1 MKSLKTS
8 LIAAGF
14 LAAVYTQ
21 AGTITCNDSYR
32 TATVSNATSCFAQSL
47 GSTAKAGDLQ
57 TITGSSWS
65 MVGELTA
72 SGTSSNG
79 WFTITGSGWGSG
91 SATGTWSISDLFWD
105 NFASAMITMH
115 VGGGQ
120 KNAVDN
126 FEWLITP
133 DSASGIFSYLKTNG
147 KGGGLSNFKLWGMGT
162 PVKTE
167 PTPAPAPATPAPADP
182 APAAPAPANPAPAAD
197 PAPATPAP
205 ADPQPAAPAPTDPAP
220 ASPAPAD
227 PQPAAPAPADPA
239 PAAPAP
245 AADPVPSEPTPAPTP
260 LPPNPDPV
268 VSEPE
273 PNPVPPPV
281 FEPETPLPPTTEPTV
296 PAPALSVPEPTP
308 WMLMLLGAMM
318 ITLLRRRPAKR

>member
-1 MKSLKTS
+1 LNSLKTS
-8 LIAAGF
+8 LIAASI
-14 LAAVYTQ
+14 LSAAVAQ
-21 AGTITCNDSYR
+21 AGTITCNDNYR
-32 TATVSNATSCFAQSL
+32 TATLSNATSCFSQTL
-47 GSTAKAGDLQ
+47 GSTAKASDLK

-65 MVGELTA
+65 MVDALT
-72 SGTSSNG
+72 SNGTDG
-79 WFTITGSGWGSG
+79 WFTITGTGWGTG

-120 KNAVDN
+120 KGAVDN

-133 DSASGIFSYLKTNG
+133 ESTSGIFSYLKTAG

-167 PTPAPAPATPAPADP
+167 PTPAPAPAPATPAPADPAPATPAPADP

-205 ADPQPAAPAPTDPAP
+205 ADPQPAAPAP
-220 ASPAPAD
+220 AD
-227 PQPAAPAPADPA
+227 PQPA
-239 PAAPAP
+239 AP

-260 LPPNPDPV
+260 LPPNPGPV
-268 VSEPE
+268 VTEPE

-281 FEPETPLPPTTEPTV
+281 FEPETPLPPTIEPTV
-296 PAPALSVPEPTP
+296 PAPTHSVPEPTP
-308 WMLMLLGAMM
+308 WMLMLLGAMV
-318 ITLLRRRPAKR
+318 ITLLRRHPAKR